1 MNDSQFVKV
10 FSGMLLALAVLTVVL
25 IAVANSI
32 GGKHAV
38 AVAQADYEKVVAE
51 RTKPVGQLA
60 VAAAVDT
67 LIPTAQAA
75 DGKAT
80 YDSNC
85 NACHGMGVA
94 GAPKLGDKAAWKDR
108 IAQGNDV
115 LYGHAIKGFQ
125 GKNGFMPAKGG
136 NASLADDAVKAAV
149 DYMVSQSK

>member
-1 MNDSQFVKV
+1 MSDSQFVKV

-32 GGKHAV
+32 GGKHAM
-38 AVAQADYEKVVAE
+38 AVAQADYQKAVAE

-80 YDSNC
+80 FDASC
-85 NACHGMGVA
+85 AACHGTGVA
-94 GAPKLGDKAAWKDR
+94 GAPKLGDKAAWAPR
-108 IAQGNDV
+108 IAQGNET
-115 LYGHAIKGFQ
+115 LYKHAIGGFQ
-125 GKNGFMPAKGG
+125 GKSGFMPAKGG

-149 DYMVSQSK
+149 DYMVSQGK